1 MNILI
6 VFEEALTLPDGDN
19 KRVETYGMILD
30 KNRWET
36 TPYKEAFLDYV
47 RTIDLLYKYG
57 FISNGGMEFV
67 KNGEMFVDYGDI
79 TWRSFETVVKICGVQ
94 YAVIGECV
102 ELDNSDYQDEFFTN
116 KDKWEEIVKK
126 EGLVW
131 QR

>member
-6 VFEEALTLPDGDN
+6 VFDEALTLPVGNN
-19 KRVETYGMILD
+19 KKVKTYGLVLNKD
-30 KNRWET
+30 SWEKN
-36 TPYKEAFLDYV
+36 PFKDSFLDYIRV
-47 RTIDLLYKYG
+47 VDLMYKYG
-57 FISNGGMEFV
+57 FKSNGGVEFV
-67 KNGEMFVDYGDI
+67 KNGEMFVNYGDL
-79 TWRSFETVVKICGVQ
+79 TWNRFKAVVKICGVQ

-102 ELDNSDYQDEFFTN
+102 ELDNSDYQYEFFTN

>member
-6 VFEEALTLPDGDN
+6 VFSEALNLPVGDN
-19 KRVETYGMILD
+19 KRVKTYGLVLNKD
-30 KNRWET
+30 SWERT
-36 TPYKEAFLDYV
+36 SYKDAFMEYV
-47 RTIDLLYKYG
+47 RTIDLMYKYG

-67 KNGEMFVDYGDI
+67 KNGEMFVYYGDL
-79 TWRSFETVVKICGVQ
+79 TWNAFEAVVKICGVQ

-102 ELDNSDYQDEFFTN
+102 ELDEGDYIDELFTN
-116 KDKWEEIVKK
+116 KQKWEEIARR

>member
-6 VFEEALTLPDGDN
+6 VFDEALTLPVGDN
-19 KRVETYGMILD
+19 KRVKTYGLVLNKD
-30 KNRWET
+30 SWLS
-36 TPYKEAFLDYV
+36 TPYKDAFMDYV
-47 RTIDLLYKYG
+47 RTIDLMYKHGY
-57 FISNGGMEFV
+57 ISNGRM
-67 KNGEMFVDYGDI
+67 DYGDI

>member
-1 MNILI
+1 MNTLI
-6 VFEEALTLPDGDN
+6 VFSEALNLPVGDS
-19 KRVETYGMILD
+19 KRGKTYGLVLSKD
-30 KNRWET
+30 SWQS
-36 TPYKEAFLDYV
+36 TPYKDAFMDYV
-47 RTIDLLYKYG
+47 RTIDLMYKYG
-57 FISNGGMEFV
+57 FRSNGGMEFV
-67 KNGEMFVDYGDI
+67 KNGEMFVYYGDM
-79 TWRSFETVVKICGVQ
+79 TWRAFETVVKICGVQ

>member
-6 VFEEALTLPDGDN
+6 IFEEALTLPLDDN
-19 KRVETYGMILD
+19 VRVKTYGLVLN
-30 KNRWET
+30 KESWQS
-36 TPYKEAFLDYV
+36 TPFKEAFMDYV

-79 TWRSFETVVKICGVQ
+79 TWRSFQTVVQICGVQ
-94 YAVIGECV
+94 YAIVGECV
-102 ELDNSDYQDEFFTN
+102 ELDEGDYIDELFTN
-116 KDKWEEIVKK
+116 QQKWEEIARR

-131 QR
+131 ER

>member
-67 KNGEMFVDYGDI
+67 KNGEMFVYYGDL
-79 TWRSFETVVKICGVQ
+79 TWNAFEAVVEICGVQ
-94 YAVIGECV
+94 YATVVDCV
-102 ELDNSDYQDEFFTN
+102 GLDESDYEGELFISQQ
-116 KDKWEEIVKK
+116 KWEEIVGR

>member
-6 VFEEALTLPDGDN
+6 IFDEALTLPVGDN
-19 KRVETYGMILD
+19 KRVKTYGLVLN
-30 KNRWET
+30 KESWQS
-36 TPYKEAFLDYV
+36 TPFKEAFMDYV

-57 FISNGGMEFV
+57 FISNGGLEFV

-79 TWRSFETVVKICGVQ
+79 TWNTFEAVVKICGMQ
-94 YAVIGECV
+94 YAVIVECV
-102 ELDNSDYQDEFFTN
+102 ELDEGDYIDELFTN
-116 KDKWEEIVKK
+116 QQKWEEIVKR

>member
-6 VFEEALTLPDGDN
+6 VFDEALTLPVGDN
-19 KRVETYGMILD
+19 KRVKTYGLVLNKD
-30 KNRWET
+30 SWLS
-36 TPYKEAFLDYV
+36 TPYKDAFMDYV
-47 RTIDLLYKYG
+47 RTIDLMYKHGY
-57 FISNGGMEFV
+57 ISNGGMEFV

-126 EGLVW
+126 EGLFW